1 MIKEDFIN
9 NFPIELGEVVR
20 YVCDQFFK
28 FNDSALDSLETE
40 NYEKYIEY
48 FILLD
53 SFLKSHNFFSPE
65 IKFVTNNQN
74 NIIKI
79 IDFFNFIFLQFQSN
93 SISNKKNLKV
103 NNHLIAFNKGNLEN
117 TVTTDYDK
125 LQIFIN
131 KLRDNLLMCSI
142 FSIEHKSR
150 LLSQLGSFNRKC
162 IRNFISYTSF
172 GILAIFFKNI
182 LVINNIRISKKNSI
196 YKKQF
201 TIIPKRTK

>member
-1 MIKEDFIN
+1 MIKENFIN
-9 NFPIELGEVVR
+9 NFPVELGIGVS

-28 FNDSALDSLETE
+28 FNDSTLNSLEIE
-40 NYEKYIEY
+40 NYETYIEY

-53 SFLKSHNFFSPE
+53 SFLNSHNFSSLG
-65 IKFVTNNQN
+65 IKLVTNKKN

-79 IDFFNFIFLQFQSN
+79 IDFFNFILFQFKLDT
-93 SISNKKNLKV
+93 ISKKKTLKV
-103 NNHLIAFNKGNLEN
+103 NNHIIAFNKGNLEN

-131 KLRDNLLMCSI
+131 KLRDNLLMCSV

-162 IRNFISYTSF
+162 IQNFISYASYVYYRR
-172 GILAIFFKNI
+172 L
-182 LVINNIRISKKNSI
+182 LKK
-196 YKKQF
+196 
-201 TIIPKRTK
+201 

>member
-9 NFPIELGEVVR
+9 NFPIELGEGVK

-28 FNDSALDSLETE
+28 FNDSAFDSLETE

-53 SFLKSHNFFSPE
+53 SFLKSYNFSSPG
-65 IKFVTNNQN
+65 IKFGTDIKN

-79 IDFFNFIFLQFQSN
+79 IDFFNFIFSQFQSN
-93 SISNKKNLKV
+93 SISKQKILKV
-103 NNHLIAFNKGNLEN
+103 DNHLIAFNNGYLEN
-117 TVTTDYDK
+117 SATTDYDK

-131 KLRDNLLMCSI
+131 KLRDNLLMCSV

-162 IRNFISYTSF
+162 IQNFISYASY
-172 GILAIFFKNI
+172 GL
-182 LVINNIRISKKNSI
+182 L
-196 YKKQF
+196 
-201 TIIPKRTK
+201 

>member
-9 NFPIELGEVVR
+9 NFPIELGEGVR

-93 SISNKKNLKV
+93 SISNKKTLKI

-162 IRNFISYTSF
+162 IQNFISYASY
-172 GILAIFFKNI
+172 GL
-182 LVINNIRISKKNSI
+182 L
-196 YKKQF
+196 
-201 TIIPKRTK
+201 

>member
-9 NFPIELGEVVR
+9 NFPIELGEGVR

-65 IKFVTNNQN
+65 IKFVTNKQN

-93 SISNKKNLKV
+93 SISKKKN
-103 NNHLIAFNKGNLEN
+103 
-117 TVTTDYDK
+117 T
-125 LQIFIN
+125 
-131 KLRDNLLMCSI
+131 
-142 FSIEHKSR
+142 
-150 LLSQLGSFNRKC
+150 
-162 IRNFISYTSF
+162 
-172 GILAIFFKNI
+172 
-182 LVINNIRISKKNSI
+182 
-196 YKKQF
+196 
-201 TIIPKRTK
+201 